1 LSINEKENIVKKIL
15 FVFLVI
21 LLAPI
26 SSFGGTPIEQ
36 DATINCSFDE
46 EKITLE
52 GLAITV
58 SAYGHSCDSIS
69 SVSKMIFSD
78 GFILVCNNFTDKYD
92 IKNRSGHWYVTVD

>member
-1 LSINEKENIVKKIL
+1 MKKIL
-15 FVFLVI
+15 FVFWVI

-36 DATINCSFDE
+36 GAKINCSFDE
-46 EKITLE
+46 EKITLQ

-69 SVSKMIFSD
+69 SVRKMAFSN
-78 GFILVCNNFTDKYD
+78 GFVLTCNNFADKYD
-92 IKNRSGHWYVTVD
+92 IKNKSGYWFVTKKL

>member
-1 LSINEKENIVKKIL
+1 MKKIL

-36 DATINCSFDE
+36 DAKINCSFDE
-46 EKITLE
+46 EKITLQ

-69 SVSKMIFSD
+69 SVRKMAFSN
-78 GFILVCNNFTDKYD
+78 GFVLTCNNFADKYD
-92 IKNRSGHWYVTVD
+92 IKNRSGHWHVTVD